1 LRENNMSV
9 VAQVAALCLNGAA
22 LLFGIAAV
30 YSIASPGPV
39 AEWIR
44 TGVFGA
50 YAVNVPVGVAG
61 LSVGLFVKRGAA
73 WLRAACVALSL
84 IVISLPVV
92 ANLIFWWHTQRS

>member
-1 LRENNMSV
+1 LRESNISV

-22 LLFGIAAV
+22 LLFGIAAI
-30 YSIASPGPV
+30 YSIAFPGPGG
-39 AEWIR
+39 EWVR
-44 TGVFGA
+44 VGVFAA
-50 YAVNVPVGVAG
+50 YAVNVPIGLAG
-61 LSVGLFVKRGAA
+61 LSIVLFVKRGAA